1 MATMGNPQ
9 QVAHAPCEDARIG
22 RSAHGIESYRTFSKT
37 KCGKSPSHRKAR
49 TSQRAGTLSIT
60 GGCLNPSA
68 EVLLTERETQP
79 GLPLINKGRGDRT
92 AASDLTGLAPRSHST
107 LNVG

>member
-1 MATMGNPQ
+1 MEGYHSCAVRGMANPLPSGRREPAD
-9 QVAHAPCEDARIG
+9 VA
-22 RSAHGIESYRTFSKT
+22 ESL
-37 KCGKSPSHRKAR
+37 PN
-49 TSQRAGTLSIT
+49 T

-68 EVLLTERETQP
+68 DVLLTERETQP
-79 GLPLINKGRGDRT
+79 GLPLIDKGRVDRT

>member
-1 MATMGNPQ
+1 MGNPL
-9 QVAHAPCEDARIG
+9 P
-22 RSAHGIESYRTFSKT
+22 KW
-37 KCGKSPSHRKAR
+37 KAR
-49 TSQRAGTLSIT
+49 TAPRGGILPIT

-79 GLPLINKGRGDRT
+79 GLPLVDKGRVDRT

-107 LNVG
+107 LKVG